1 MVTDYTSI
9 VPNFASSQKKII
21 ITPDVFGIMVSN
33 DVLEKTEPI

>member
-1 MVTDYTSI
+1 MLLSQQENITVTE
-9 VPNFASSQKKII
+9 KII